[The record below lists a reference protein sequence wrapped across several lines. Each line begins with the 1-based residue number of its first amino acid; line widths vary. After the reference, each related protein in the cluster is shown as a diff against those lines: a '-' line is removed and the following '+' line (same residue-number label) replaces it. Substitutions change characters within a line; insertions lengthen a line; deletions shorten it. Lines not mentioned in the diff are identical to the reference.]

1 MTRSGMIAE
10 TVVGLSAGVLLA
22 LSLAGCTTSSSPRPA
37 VQLGAPVSGE
47 FGDSAQA
54 AIEHPALRDEVQ
66 ALFARDWEQ
75 PSAAAGPSRPAP
87 QFFANGSR
95 PRAVRIDG
103 QEYVGVV
110 GCAAPGCTAGQGLL
124 LVTPD
129 RSRLLARLDEGGFSH
144 YYARGTG
151 LQIDE
156 STRALLD
163 AAWRA
168 TSARS

>member
-10 TVVGLSAGVLLA
+10 AVLGLSAGVLLA
-22 LSLAGCTTSSSPRPA
+22 LSMTGCTTGSARPA
-37 VQLGAPVSGE
+37 VHLGPPAHAE
-47 FGDSAQA
+47 YGDSAQA
-54 AIEHPALRDEVQ
+54 AISHPLLRDEVQ

-87 QFFANGSR
+87 QFFANGAR
-95 PRAVRIDG
+95 PLTVRVDG
-103 QEYVGVV
+103 QDYVTVL
-110 GCAAPGCTAGQGLL
+110 GCAAPGCGTGQGLL
-124 LVTPD
+124 LLTPD

-144 YYARGTG
+144 YYARGVG

-168 TSARS
+168 TTARS